1 MISESIPIDTERL
14 IEMRDIYRNHKEFS
28 RNYFQETI
36 RENSITLLFVASAWA
51 LFAMTITGEFY

>member
-1 MISESIPIDTERL
+1 
-14 IEMRDIYRNHKEFS
+14 MRDIYRNHKEFS

-36 RENSITLLFVASAWA
+36 RENSLTLLFVASAWA